1 MCLTPPKFK
10 GECIADAKFRGRGNT
25 YYHSVQI
32 GENAAGVVVRYCTM
46 TKDNPSGKA
55 PVTSRDVARAAN
67 VSQALVSRAFTGN
80 GRIAPATKERILRIA
95 QDLGWQPNALA
106 RSMVTGDAPLVAIIT
121 ARLHFEWR
129 AQVLS
134 HLLKSIQQ
142 WHLKPLLFYAEKDD
156 EVDRLLEESMGW
168 RTRGVIVMAGDV
180 SSRRAEAIVSGGRF
194 LAALNRPANHP
205 DAFSVATDNRQGGTS
220 AAHLLLEEGRKRFL
234 LIGGGQD
241 SWASRLR
248 TQGFV
253 DGLRGHGNPLLWNN
267 DAMTIEA
274 GRACAADFLSLPE
287 KDRPDGVF
295 AANDAIAL
303 GFMDGL
309 RGKVSMPD
317 DLSLLGFDNLPAS
330 SWSPYQLTTFEQPL
344 DQMVGR
350 IVHHIN
356 LQQKRDAPLSAFPP
370 IEANEDGVTYCAPT
384 IIRRST
390 TKSKQ

>member
-1 MCLTPPKFK
+1 MCLALPTFK
-10 GECIADAKFRGRGNT
+10 GERIANAKFQALGNT
-25 YYHSVQI
+25 YYHSVQN
-32 GENAAGVVVRYCTM
+32 GENAAGVAAGCSPV
-46 TKDNPSGKA
+46 TKEKSPA
-55 PVTSRDVARAAN
+55 TALVTSRDVARAAN

-80 GRIAPATKERILRIA
+80 GRIASETKARILRTA
-95 QDLGWQPNALA
+95 EELGWQPNALA

-142 WHLKPLLFYAEKDD
+142 WHLKPLLFYAERDD

-180 SSRRAEAIVSGGRF
+180 SARRAEAIVSGGRF
-194 LAALNRPANHP
+194 LATLNRPANHP
-205 DAFSVATDNRQGGTS
+205 DAFAVATDNRQGGAS
-220 AAHLLLEEGRKRFL
+220 AASLLLEEGRKRFL
-234 LIGGGQD
+234 VIGGGQD

-248 TQGFV
+248 TEGFV
-253 DGLRGHGNPLLWNN
+253 DGLRGRAEPLLWHNE
-267 DAMTIEA
+267 AMTVEA
-274 GRACAADFLSLPE
+274 GRACAAEFLSLPA
-287 KDRPDGVF
+287 KKRPDGVF
-295 AANDAIAL
+295 AANDGMAL

-309 RGKVSMPD
+309 RGKAGIPEE
-317 DLSLLGFDNLPAS
+317 LSLLGFDNLPAS

-356 LQQKRDAPLSAFPP
+356 LQQKYGGSPSPAPPLEVSD
-370 IEANEDGVTYCAPT
+370 DGVTYCAPT